1 MACRNRSTPPPLRGG
16 CSTLRAS
23 ALTFLPS
30 VPGPLSP
37 PATPPFLEPEGNMD
51 KLLLAPPYPGPP
63 LGVYQAQP
71 AVIQAQPVVVQ
82 APTVVVQ
89 APPTVIQAPPVVV
102 QAPPVVVQAPPVV
115 VQAPPAVIQAPPVVV
130 QAQPVVYQAQPA
142 QTVHMYSTQQPQL
155 VQTGKSLTGTA
166 AGMLLL
172 MLVLMGVT
180 ECFSVP
186 VITNVGMVSQLQ
198 DVPGRITCP
207 HCGQSVT
214 TIVNYKCGLLTWVIC
229 GALGIFGIWPCCLI
243 PFCVPSC
250 KDVEHTCPCC
260 NAVLRLHKRM

>member
-1 MACRNRSTPPPLRGG
+1 
-16 CSTLRAS
+16 
-23 ALTFLPS
+23 
-30 VPGPLSP
+30 
-37 PATPPFLEPEGNMD
+37 MD
-51 KLLLAPPYPGPP
+51 KQLPVPPYPGPP
-63 LGVYQAQP
+63 LGVNQAQPGVFQAQPGVYQAQP
-71 AVIQAQPVVVQ
+71 AVI
-82 APTVVVQ
+82 
-89 APPTVIQAPPVVV
+89 
-102 QAPPVVVQAPPVV
+102 QAPPVV
-115 VQAPPAVIQAPPVVV
+115 VQAPPAVIQAPPVVVQAQPAVIQAPPVVVQAPPVVV

-155 VQTGKSLTGTA
+155 VQT
-166 AGMLLL
+166 
-172 MLVLMGVT
+172 
-180 ECFSVP
+180 VP

>member
-1 MACRNRSTPPPLRGG
+1 
-16 CSTLRAS
+16 
-23 ALTFLPS
+23 
-30 VPGPLSP
+30 
-37 PATPPFLEPEGNMD
+37 MD
-51 KLLLAPPYPGPP
+51 KQLPVPPYPGPP
-63 LGVYQAQP
+63 LGVNQAQPGVFQAQPGVYQAQP
-71 AVIQAQPVVVQ
+71 AVI
-82 APTVVVQ
+82 
-89 APPTVIQAPPVVV
+89 
-102 QAPPVVVQAPPVV
+102 QAPPVV

-130 QAQPVVYQAQPA
+130 Q
-142 QTVHMYSTQQPQL
+142 
-155 VQTGKSLTGTA
+155 
-166 AGMLLL
+166 
-172 MLVLMGVT
+172 
-180 ECFSVP
+180 CFSVP